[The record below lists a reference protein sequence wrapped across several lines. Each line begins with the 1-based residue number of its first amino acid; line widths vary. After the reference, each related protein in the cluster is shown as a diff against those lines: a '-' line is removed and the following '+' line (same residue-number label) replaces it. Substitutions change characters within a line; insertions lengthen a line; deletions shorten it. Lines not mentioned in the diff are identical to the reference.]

1 MFQGPAIAAKTLG
14 HVITNITNVL
24 QEGVDLLRH
33 DHTQADIDKWEEH
46 CKEVFKDTDESA
58 AKGAESA
65 AKDQVSR
72 GLELKGYSKE
82 QIIEMVNHQWQRI
95 ESLAEIVRKE
105 SLRTWKEKLLWRGF
119 VTFATG
125 AFVIGGWQ
133 LITQP
138 RPMTQE
144 EKDYRAFVAHQEYIE
159 KTAEQNSEMLR
170 NMDSYIQGMRDVA
183 AAPAPVLPEE
193 LPATVAAV
201 ADIPVAVEIETPD
214 AAPEEATLTVGQ
226 VYRNATPQAQRQIE
240 RDVPK
245 IQHDYD
251 KPSVTSCVVTDCLN
265 QHRDEWNRKIN
276 ELNQHKE
283 WSVTMGDGSSKI
295 HVAY

>member
-1 MFQGPAIAAKTLG
+1 MFKGPIIAAKTLG
-14 HVITNITNVL
+14 HVTVNIINVFE
-24 QEGVDLLRH
+24 EGVLLKLR
-33 DHTQADIDKWEEH
+33 DHTVAEDEAWEKH
-46 CKEVFKDTDESA
+46 CKDVFKDTDESA

-72 GLELKGYSKE
+72 GLELKGYSKA
-82 QIIEMVNHQWQRI
+82 QIGEMVNHQWQRI
-95 ESLAEIVRKE
+95 ESLAEIVRTKAV
-105 SLRTWKEKLLWRGF
+105 RTWKDKLLLRGF
-119 VTFATG
+119 VTVAAG
-125 AFVIGGWQ
+125 AFVLGGWQ

-138 RPMTQE
+138 RPETQE
-144 EKDYRAFVAHQEYIE
+144 EKDYKAFGAHQEYLA
-159 KTAEQNSEMLR
+159 KTAEQNSQMLR
-170 NMDSYIQGMRDVA
+170 NMDGYVQAMRDIA
-183 AAPAPVLPEE
+183 SAPRPVLPED
-193 LPATVAAV
+193 LPAAV
-201 ADIPVAVEIETPD
+201 AEVADVPVAVEIETPD

-245 IQHDYD
+245 IEHDYD
-251 KPSVTSCVVTDCLN
+251 KPSITSCVVTDCLN

-276 ELNQHKE
+276 ELNQHKD